1 MLDFSTLLAEIASY
15 PVKRVAVAAAQ
26 DHTIL
31 EAAVRASREH
41 VAEAVLVGDEAKIRE
56 IAASRQIRLDNLTVI
71 NRKDD
76 LEAAATAVGLAA
88 GGKADLVM
96 KGYLHTD
103 DYLRAVLSKENGLRA
118 GVLMSHV
125 FVAELPGRERFL
137 FVTDGAMNIA
147 PDLEQKAQ
155 IVLNAVHLA
164 QALGYEE
171 PRVAALAAVELL
183 NPAMPATVDA
193 TCLHT
198 MGERRQF
205 SPRCLV
211 DGPFALDNAVS
222 AEAAAHKGIT
232 GPVAGGADILLVPCI
247 EAGNMLVKS
256 LVYFAGARVAGIVLG
271 ATCPVILTS
280 RADSAES
287 KFLSIALSVYLTAVE
302 RHLKLKIGRVHF

>member
-1 MLDFSTLLAEIASY
+1 MLNFSTLLVELSSY
-15 PVKRVAVAAAQ
+15 PIKRVAIAAAH
-26 DHTIL
+26 DHTVL
-31 EAAVRASREH
+31 EAAVRASQEH
-41 VAEAVLVGDEAKIRE
+41 VAEALLIGDEAKIRE
-56 IAASRQIRLDNLTVI
+56 IAERRQLRIDNLTVI
-71 NRKDD
+71 DRRDD
-76 LEAAATAVGLAA
+76 LEAAATAVGMVAA
-88 GGKADLVM
+88 GKADLVM

-103 DYLRAVLSKENGLRA
+103 DFLRAVLHREHGLRA
-118 GVLMSHV
+118 GVLMSHA
-125 FVAELPGRERFL
+125 FAAELPGREGFL
-137 FVTDGAMNIA
+137 FVTDAAMNIA

-155 IVLNAVHLA
+155 IVLNTVHLA
-164 QALGYEE
+164 HALGYEE
-171 PRVAALAAVELL
+171 PRVGVLAAVELL

-222 AEAAAHKGIT
+222 KEAAAHKGIT
-232 GPVAGGADILLVPCI
+232 GSVAGAADILVVPCI

-271 ATCPVILTS
+271 ATCPVILSS

-287 KFLSIALSVYLTAVE
+287 KFLSIALGVYLTAVE

>member
-1 MLDFSTLLAEIASY
+1 MLNFSALLAEIDSY

-26 DHTIL
+26 DHTVL
-31 EAAVRASREH
+31 EAAVRASRER

-56 IAASRQIRLDNLTVI
+56 IAATRQLRLDNLTVI
-71 NRKDD
+71 DRKDD
-76 LEAAATAVGLAA
+76 LEAAGTAVGLAA
-88 GGKADLVM
+88 DGQADLVM

-103 DYLRAVLSKENGLRA
+103 DFLRAVLRKENGLRT

-125 FVAELPGRERFL
+125 FVAELPGREGFL
-137 FVTDGAMNIA
+137 FVTDAAMNVA

-164 QALGYEE
+164 HALRYEE

-222 AEAAAHKGIT
+222 KEAASHKGIT
-232 GPVAGGADILLVPCI
+232 GPVAGAADILLVPCI

-256 LVYFAGARVAGIVLG
+256 LVYFAAARVAGVVLG

-287 KFLSIALSVYLTAVE
+287 KFLSIALGVYLTAVE

>member
-256 LVYFAGARVAGIVLG
+256 LVYFAAARVAGVVLG
-271 ATCPVILTS
+271 AKCPVILTS

-287 KFLSIALSVYLTAVE
+287 KFLSIALGVYLTAVE
-302 RHLKLKIGRVHF
+302 RHLKLKIGTVHY

>member
-1 MLDFSTLLAEIASY
+1 MLNFSTLLAEIASY
-15 PVKRVAVAAAQ
+15 PVKRVAVAAAH
-26 DHTIL
+26 DHTVL
-31 EAAVRASREH
+31 EAAVQASREH
-41 VAEAVLVGDEAKIRE
+41 VAETVLVGDEARIRE
-56 IAASRQIRLDNLTVI
+56 IAANRQLQLDKLTVI
-71 NRKDD
+71 DRKDD
-76 LEAAATAVGLAA
+76 LEAAATAVGLVAD
-88 GGKADLVM
+88 GQADLVM

-103 DYLRAVLSKENGLRA
+103 DFLRAVLNKEHGLRA

-137 FVTDGAMNIA
+137 FVTDAAMNIA

-155 IVLNAVHLA
+155 ILLNAVHLA
-164 QALGYEE
+164 HALGCDE

-222 AEAAAHKGIT
+222 KEAAAHKGIA
-232 GPVAGGADILLVPCI
+232 GPVAGAADVLLVPCI

-256 LVYFAGARVAGIVLG
+256 LVYFAAARVAGVVLG
-271 ATCPVILTS
+271 AKCPIILTS
-280 RADSAES
+280 RADSAEA
-287 KFLSIALSVYLTAVE
+287 KFLSIALGVYLTAVE
-302 RHLKLKIGRVHF
+302 RRLRLKIGRVHF

>member
-15 PVKRVAVAAAQ
+15 PVKRVAIAAAQ
-26 DHTIL
+26 DHTVL
-31 EAAVRASREH
+31 EAAVRASQEH
-41 VAEAVLVGDEAKIRE
+41 VAEAVLVGNEVKIRE
-56 IAASRQIRLDNLTVI
+56 IAETRRIQLGTLTVI
-71 NRKDD
+71 DRKDD
-76 LEAAATAVGLAA
+76 LEAATTAVGLVAD
-88 GGKADLVM
+88 GKADLVM

-103 DYLRAVLSKENGLRA
+103 DFLRAVLQREHGLRA

-125 FVAELPGRERFL
+125 FVAELPGREGFL

-164 QALGYEE
+164 HALGCEE
-171 PRVAALAAVELL
+171 PRVATLAAVELL

-193 TCLHT
+193 TCLHA

-211 DGPFALDNAVS
+211 DGPLALDDAVS
-222 AEAAAHKGIT
+222 KEAAAHKGIT
-232 GPVAGGADILLVPCI
+232 GPVAGAADILVVPCI
-247 EAGNMLVKS
+247 ESGNMLVKS
-256 LVYFAGARVAGIVLG
+256 MVYFAGGRVAGIVLG

-287 KFLSIALSVYLTAVE
+287 KFLSIALGVYLTAVE

>member
-1 MLDFSTLLAEIASY
+1 MLDFSTLLAEIASF
-15 PVKRVAVAAAQ
+15 PIKRLAVAAAQ
-26 DHTIL
+26 DHTVL
-31 EAAVRASREH
+31 EAAVRASQEN

-76 LEAAATAVGLAA
+76 LEAATTAVGLAA
-88 GGKADLVM
+88 TGQADLVM

-103 DYLRAVLSKENGLRA
+103 DYLRAVLQKENGLRA

-125 FVAELPGRERFL
+125 FVAQLPGRDRLL
-137 FVTDGAMNIA
+137 FITDGAMNIA

-164 QALGYEE
+164 QALRCEE

-232 GPVAGGADILLVPCI
+232 GPVAGEADILLVPCI

-256 LVYFAGARVAGIVLG
+256 LVYFAAARVAGVVLG
-271 ATCPVILTS
+271 AKCPVVLTS

-287 KFLSIALSVYLTAVE
+287 KFLSIALGVYLTAVE
-302 RHLKLKIGRVHF
+302 RHLKLKIGTVHY

>member
-1 MLDFSTLLAEIASY
+1 MLNFSTLLVEISSY
-15 PVKRVAVAAAQ
+15 PIKRVAIAAAH
-26 DHTIL
+26 DHTVL
-31 EAAVRASREH
+31 EAAVRASQEH
-41 VAEAVLVGDEAKIRE
+41 VAEALLVGDEAKIRE
-56 IAASRQIRLDNLTVI
+56 IAERRQLGIDNLTVI
-71 NRKDD
+71 DRRDD
-76 LEAAATAVGLAA
+76 LEAAATAVGMVAD
-88 GGKADLVM
+88 GKADLVM

-103 DYLRAVLSKENGLRA
+103 DFLRAVLHREHGLRA
-118 GVLMSHV
+118 GVLMSHA
-125 FVAELPGRERFL
+125 FAAELPGREGFL
-137 FVTDGAMNIA
+137 FVSDAAMNIA

-155 IVLNAVHLA
+155 IVLNTVHLA
-164 QALGYEE
+164 HALGYEE
-171 PRVAALAAVELL
+171 PRVGVLAAVELL

-222 AEAAAHKGIT
+222 KEAAAHKGIT
-232 GPVAGGADILLVPCI
+232 GSVAGAADILVVPCI

-287 KFLSIALSVYLTAVE
+287 KFLSIALGVYLTAVE

>member
-1 MLDFSTLLAEIASY
+1 MLDFSGLLTKIASF
-15 PVKRVAVAAAQ
+15 PVRRVAVAAAQ
-26 DHTIL
+26 DHTVL
-31 EAAVRASREH
+31 EAVLRASRER
-41 VAEAVLVGDEAKIRE
+41 VAEAVLVGDEAKIRT
-56 IAASRQIRLDNLTVI
+56 IAADRRLPLDGLTVI
-71 NRKDD
+71 DRKDD
-76 LEAAATAVGLAA
+76 VEAAATAVGLVAA
-88 GGKADLVM
+88 GQADLVM

-103 DYLRAVLSKENGLRA
+103 DYLRAVLQKENGLRA

-125 FVAELPGRERFL
+125 FVAQLPGRDRLL
-137 FVTDGAMNIA
+137 FITDGAMNIA

-164 QALGYEE
+164 QALGCEE

-232 GPVAGGADILLVPCI
+232 GPVAGEADILLVPCI

-256 LVYFAGARVAGIVLG
+256 LVYFAAARVAGVVLG
-271 ATCPVILTS
+271 AKCPVVLTS

-287 KFLSIALSVYLTAVE
+287 KFLSIALGVYLTAVE
-302 RHLKLKIGRVHF
+302 RHLKLKIGTVHY

>member
-1 MLDFSTLLAEIASY
+1 MLNFSTLLAEIASY
-15 PVKRVAVAAAQ
+15 PVKRVAVAAAH
-26 DHTIL
+26 DHMVL
-31 EAAVRASREH
+31 EAAVQASREH
-41 VAEAVLVGDEAKIRE
+41 VAETVLVGDEARIRE
-56 IAASRQIRLDNLTVI
+56 IAANRQLQLDKLTVI
-71 NRKDD
+71 DRKDD
-76 LEAAATAVGLAA
+76 LEAAATAVGLVAD
-88 GGKADLVM
+88 GQADLVM

-103 DYLRAVLSKENGLRA
+103 DFLRAVLNKEHGLRA

-137 FVTDGAMNIA
+137 FVTDAAMNIA

-155 IVLNAVHLA
+155 ILLNAVHLA
-164 QALGYEE
+164 HALGCDE

-222 AEAAAHKGIT
+222 KEAAAHKGIA
-232 GPVAGGADILLVPCI
+232 GPVAGAADVLLVPCI

-256 LVYFAGARVAGIVLG
+256 LVYFAAARVAGVVLG
-271 ATCPVILTS
+271 AKCPIILTS
-280 RADSAES
+280 RADSAEA
-287 KFLSIALSVYLTAVE
+287 KFLSIALGVYLTAVE
-302 RHLKLKIGRVHF
+302 RRLRLKIGRVHF

>member
-1 MLDFSTLLAEIASY
+1 MLNFSTLLAEIDSY

-26 DHTIL
+26 DHTVL
-31 EAAVRASREH
+31 EAAVRAARDR
-41 VAEAVLVGDEAKIRE
+41 VAEAVLVGDETKIRE
-56 IAASRQIRLDNLTVI
+56 IAADRQLRLDNLRVI
-71 NRKDD
+71 DRKDD
-76 LEAAATAVGLAA
+76 LEAATTAVGLAVD
-88 GGKADLVM
+88 GQADLVM

-103 DYLRAVLSKENGLRA
+103 DFLRAVLNREKGLRA

-125 FVAELPGRERFL
+125 FVAELPGREELL

-147 PDLEQKAQ
+147 PNLEQKAQ

-164 QALGYEE
+164 HALGCEE

-198 MGERRQF
+198 MGDRRQF

-222 AEAAAHKGIT
+222 KEAAAHKRIT
-232 GPVAGGADILLVPCI
+232 GPVAGAAQILLVPSI

-256 LVYFAGARVAGIVLG
+256 LVYFAAARVAGVVLG
-271 ATCPVILTS
+271 ASCPVILTS

-287 KFLSIALSVYLTAVE
+287 KFLSIALGVYLTAVE

>member
-1 MLDFSTLLAEIASY
+1 MLDFSTLLVEISSY
-15 PVKRVAVAAAQ
+15 PIKRVAIAAAH
-26 DHTIL
+26 DHTVL
-31 EAAVRASREH
+31 EAAVRASQEH
-41 VAEAVLVGDEAKIRE
+41 VAEALLVGDEAKIRE
-56 IAASRQIRLDNLTVI
+56 IAERRQLRMDNLTVI
-71 NRKDD
+71 DRRDD
-76 LEAAATAVGLAA
+76 LEAAATAVGMVAD
-88 GGKADLVM
+88 GKADLVM

-103 DYLRAVLSKENGLRA
+103 DFLRAVLRREHGLRA
-118 GVLMSHV
+118 GVLMSHA
-125 FVAELPGRERFL
+125 FAAELPGREGFL
-137 FVTDGAMNIA
+137 FVTDAAMNIA

-155 IVLNAVHLA
+155 IVLNTVHLA
-164 QALGYEE
+164 HALGYEE
-171 PRVAALAAVELL
+171 PRVGVLAAVELL

-205 SPRCLV
+205 SPRCIV

-222 AEAAAHKGIT
+222 MEAAAHKGIT
-232 GPVAGGADILLVPCI
+232 GPVAGAADILVVPCI

-271 ATCPVILTS
+271 ATCPIILTS

-287 KFLSIALSVYLTAVE
+287 KFLSIALGVYLTAVE